1 MNPPD
6 LLDFIVDK
14 ELLQTFH
21 CKKNEISCMENPQ
34 TFLRQLRDYNFV
46 PEDRYE
52 KVSRMKSKEKM
63 KKSIYEILD
72 WVEEN
77 RSKDIRRFWKCVFMD
92 VIVNHYPTM
101 KMLHRSFLD
110 GSYRS
115 GTQSPE
121 AGDTSERSPSSENEK
136 KKTKLV
142 KKKRKR
148 KIIEDEEQ
156 EEAGPSSQVTP
167 RKKKKTNKI
176 IYTSPLKRGEKS
188 EIWTWPIF
196 RTQLPVTCFDKKGIL
211 HREKLAQG
219 ERCILAEKRWLTP
232 NEFQRLAGK
241 FDRRSWKATIRC
253 EGETMEKLI
262 KEGHIKFKRC
272 KITTD
277 KSKPS
282 PTIKEP
288 SLSFRKLVT
297 DSEEEEEEEK
307 EETAEEASSEA
318 EEAEPSPDRLSDGSQ
333 KVFSVTCGSLTGKLH
348 KERFATGF
356 CGKSI
361 RTETSWMT
369 PKDFATA
376 GSGQTEA
383 LWKRD
388 IQWEGKPLN
397 DLIMNK
403 MLHIHSVN
411 CDCKCCKPEENELVD
426 QENDDECW
434 ACKSENGEVLVP
446 CDFCPRAFH
455 QNCHLPHVEDSQL
468 GDERQWK
475 CTFCMFE
482 SSQDRRA
489 PVDRNTVMSYQMPQ
503 HTQEC
508 HYLVLSL
515 RNADE
520 KRAFAAD
527 PRLHLK
533 NYSSFVTNPMWL
545 CKVAD
550 KLQKQEYQTVG
561 QFVSDVQLIFTNC
574 ATYHTSDEDVRAM
587 GEKLKQLFEKQF
599 MTAFN
604 VNE

>member
-1 MNPPD
+1 
-6 LLDFIVDK
+6 
-14 ELLQTFH
+14 
-21 CKKNEISCMENPQ
+21 
-34 TFLRQLRDYNFV
+34 
-46 PEDRYE
+46 
-52 KVSRMKSKEKM
+52 
-63 KKSIYEILD
+63 
-72 WVEEN
+72 
-77 RSKDIRRFWKCVFMD
+77 
-92 VIVNHYPTM
+92 
-101 KMLHRSFLD
+101 
-110 GSYRS
+110 
-115 GTQSPE
+115 
-121 AGDTSERSPSSENEK
+121 
-136 KKTKLV
+136 
-142 KKKRKR
+142 
-148 KIIEDEEQ
+148 
-156 EEAGPSSQVTP
+156 
-167 RKKKKTNKI
+167 
-176 IYTSPLKRGEKS
+176 GEKS

-211 HREKLAQG
+211 HREKLAQ

-262 KEGHIKFKRC
+262 KVCLGVHRSSDEV
-272 KITTD
+272 
-277 KSKPS
+277 
-282 PTIKEP
+282 
-288 SLSFRKLVT
+288 SLIVWLLIYNLFYN
-297 DSEEEEEEEK
+297 
-307 EETAEEASSEA
+307 A
-318 EEAEPSPDRLSDGSQ
+318 DRLSDGSQ

-348 KERFATGF
+348 KERFATGRF

-411 CDCKCCKPEENELVD
+411 CDCKFVRCLSRQVD

-468 GDERQWK
+468 GFNT
-475 CTFCMFE
+475 C
-482 SSQDRRA
+482 SSFSTHQ
-489 PVDRNTVMSYQMPQ
+489 TVTGHVCAWFPQ
-503 HTQEC
+503 
-508 HYLVLSL
+508 
-515 RNADE
+515 
-520 KRAFAAD
+520 
-527 PRLHLK
+527 LK

-574 ATYHTSDEDVRAM
+574 ATYHTVGISRRGTPLSA
-587 GEKLKQLFEKQF
+587 
-599 MTAFN
+599 
-604 VNE
+604 